1 MQRSK
6 IKRLVLVVIVITAIF
21 SFIPAAAAYGRKGK
35 MKIRP
40 IEDWL
45 AAVEPGRHSLG
56 GMPYW
61 DEGPLAIWPLLDD
74 PSIPH
79 WDSAM
84 NYDPRGFVLERE
96 LKDNMLLISV
106 NMRLK
111 GVPFYILSLTP
122 QIPTATQ
129 IFTGVMDFI
138 YQLRLTIDLATLG
151 PDDYDDD
158 GNLIYHSWD
167 YYVWV
172 LTPSAFVSVFLCGH
186 GSGTFLK
193 TYDSWEEGE
202 TAKMN
207 TINYVVK
214 VGEDYTGPN
223 PYYNYLGLLEIT
235 VLDNLHFH

>member
-1 MQRSK
+1 MKRSN
-6 IKRLVLVVIVITAIF
+6 IKRLVLVVIVITVIF
-21 SFIPAAAAYGRKGK
+21 SFIPVAAANGRKGK

-61 DEGPLAIWPLLDD
+61 DEGPLAIWTLLDD
-74 PSIPH
+74 PSIPL
-79 WDSAM
+79 WASAM
-84 NYDPRGFVLERE
+84 NYDPKGFVHERE

-106 NMRLK
+106 NMRIR
-111 GVPFYILSLTP
+111 GVPFYILTLGS
-122 QIPTATQ
+122 IPTATR
-129 IFTGVMDFI
+129 IFSGVMDFI
-138 YQLRLTIDLATLG
+138 YQLKLTIDLDTLE
-151 PDDYDDD
+151 PEDYDED
-158 GNLIYHSWD
+158 GNIIYHSWD
-167 YYVWV
+167 YYVWD

-186 GSGTFLK
+186 GSGTFLNS
-193 TYDSWEEGE
+193 YDGWEEGD

-223 PYYNYLGLLEIT
+223 PYYNNLGLLEIT
-235 VLDNLHFH
+235 LLDNLHFH